1 MTQRLLFLIADTG
14 GGHRASANAVAAAL
28 NASHPDQYDISIIDP
43 FVEAAP
49 AFAGATTG
57 LYAPIARHVRW
68 LWGGIY
74 YATNSSL
81 AVEGVSR
88 SILTLLAPGIRSL
101 IHDLSP
107 AAVVSFHPL
116 LNHVTGRILHALP
129 AEERPP
135 FLTVVTDF
143 INLHPFWFSPEADAI
158 VLPTTQALRS
168 CLQHGIRPDR
178 CHVFG
183 LPIGPSFIAPM
194 PDVKEKKRLRSDLG
208 CLSNRPLVVICG
220 GADGAGKL
228 KGITEELLNRQ
239 DPVDTV
245 VICGRNEHLRE
256 ELVKLAAPPDRSLVI
271 QGFVSNMVDWLRA
284 ADVVVTKAGPGTVM
298 EALCSGT
305 PFVLCW
311 YLPGQERG
319 TVTWLRQ
326 HRVSR
331 YSPNPRRVV
340 DYINEVLVY
349 PPSERQALLERIR
362 ALATPHASSNIAD
375 LITSFTSKSAS
386 GSANAP

>member
-1 MTQRLLFLIADTG
+1 MIQRLLFLIADTG

-28 NASHPDQYDISIIDP
+28 NAAHPNRYDISIVDP

-49 AFAGATTG
+49 SIAGATTG

-74 YATNSSL
+74 YATNSAL

-88 SILTLLAPGIRSL
+88 SILTLLTPGIRAL
-101 IHDLSP
+101 IEEQKP
-107 AAVVSFHPL
+107 AAIVSFHPL
-116 LNHVTGRILHALP
+116 LNHVTGRILQAMP
-129 AEERPP
+129 EDKRPP

-143 INLHPFWFSPEADAI
+143 INLHPFWFSPESDAI
-158 VLPTTQALRS
+158 VLPTTQALRG
-168 CLQHGIRPDR
+168 CIKHGIRPDR
-178 CHVFG
+178 CHVLG
-183 LPIGPSFIAPM
+183 LPIGPSFTAPP
-194 PDVKEKKRLRSDLG
+194 PDPKEKKLLRKDLG
-208 CLSNRPLVVICG
+208 CLSSRPLVVVCG

-228 KGITEELLNRQ
+228 MGITEELLHHEQ
-239 DPVDTV
+239 PVDTV

-256 ELVKLAAPPDRSLVI
+256 ELTNLEVPHDRTLII
-271 QGFVSNMVDWLRA
+271 QGFVTNMVDWLRA

-326 HRVSR
+326 HRVSL

-340 DYINEVLVY
+340 NYISDVLSY
-349 PPSERQALLERIR
+349 SPTERQALLERIR
-362 ALATPHASSNIAD
+362 TLATPHASSNIAD
-375 LITSFTSKSAS
+375 LIESFISRSTAGTTN
-386 GSANAP
+386 GS

>member
-14 GGHRASANAVAAAL
+14 GGHRASANAVSAAL
-28 NASHPDQYDISIIDP
+28 HAAHPDMFDISIVDP

-49 AFAGATTG
+49 SFAGATTG

-74 YATNSSL
+74 YATNSAL

-88 SILTLLAPGIRSL
+88 SILTLLSPGIRSL
-101 IHDLSP
+101 IDEMQPS
-107 AAVVSFHPL
+107 AVVSFHPL
-116 LNHVTGRILHALP
+116 LNHVTGRIIQELP
-129 AEERPP
+129 SGGRPP

-143 INLHPFWFSPEADAI
+143 INLHPFWFSPAADAI
-158 VLPTTQALRS
+158 VLPTTQALRG
-168 CLQHGIRPDR
+168 CLRHGIRPDR

-183 LPIGPSFIAPM
+183 LPIGPSFTAPQ
-194 PDVKEKKRLRSDLG
+194 PDAREKKRLRSDLG
-208 CLSNRPLVVICG
+208 CLSSRPLVVICG

-228 KGITEELLNRQ
+228 RGIAEELLSR
-239 DPVDTV
+239 DEPVDTV
-245 VICGRNEHLRE
+245 VICGKNEHLRE
-256 ELVKLAAPPDRSLVI
+256 ELSRIAVPHDRNLII
-271 QGFVSNMVDWLRA
+271 QGFVTNMVDWLRA

-326 HRVSR
+326 HQVSR
-331 YSPNPRRVV
+331 YSPNPHRVV
-340 DYINEVLVY
+340 DFINEILAFS
-349 PPSERQALLERIR
+349 PSEKHALLERIR
-362 ALATPHASSNIAD
+362 TLATPHASSSIAAQRIEGYR
-375 LITSFTSKSAS
+375 ITSHSRETV
-386 GSANAP
+386 